1 VSRQGDAGWPGPK
14 PGGADQTVSGR
25 FAARKLEV
33 QCLHGLARFEAL
45 TGPLTPADARECAQL
60 LECYVQFRIAL
71 DSADRKMGR

>member
-45 TGPLTPADARECAQL
+45 AR
-60 LECYVQFRIAL
+60 AL
-71 DSADRKMGR
+71 AGALRAWGQTCTALAGAVEEAAARPSKGA